1 MSTVSSAKPDQQVHA
16 AQQQRDRFL
25 AFAFAA
31 ADVLIEADSQGRI
44 LYCAGA
50 TENLFG
56 ESVETLVGK
65 VLASTVASDDKVMVD
80 AAMARLRATG
90 RIERLSIAINH
101 KAGGQ
106 TVTELN
112 GIVLPQRP
120 NISSLVLRFSRSAS
134 DGPHRHVPS
143 AGALTKDSFVELA
156 KSRIAEGAERGEDYS
171 LTMLDLANEE
181 FFERLG
187 KEGAESFAD
196 DIEGQLRAWSVAGA
210 SVGRLATG
218 PSGEVTRY
226 GVIHDG
232 SVAAGQLEERISS
245 LAAEADPSG
254 EGLTVQS
261 SSVSFEGGELSPEE
275 MVQAV
280 AYTINKFAAE
290 GGEETSFGTLADGYK
305 AMLDDTISRVRKFRT
320 LTDSDQFSF
329 VFQPVV
335 SLGEWRVHH
344 FEVLSRFEKDDS
356 GASPYDTLVFA
367 EDIGLV
373 SEFDLAVLRKAIG
386 LLQSDDFPAETSI
399 AVNLSGRSL
408 LNQRFVSELL
418 SLLAQNRGLKNLLMF
433 EITESFE
440 IKDLTS
446 ANKLLQE
453 IRKQGF
459 TVCLDDF
466 GAGAAA
472 FQYLRNLQIDF
483 VKIDGSYL
491 HDAFASPFGKSF
503 LRAIANLCADLKLRT
518 IGEMVEDQLALD
530 LLTQIGVDMG
540 QGYFLGAP
548 QPTAAPV
555 KLPARANTRR

>member
-1 MSTVSSAKPDQQVHA
+1 MSTVSSANPDQQVHA

-31 ADVLIEADSQGRI
+31 ADVLIETNDKGHIQ
-44 LYCAGA
+44 YCAGA

-56 ESVETLVGK
+56 EPVETLVGMT
-65 VLASTVASDDKVMVD
+65 LATSVAEEDKVMLD

-101 KAGGQ
+101 KTGGQ

-112 GIVLPQRP
+112 GIMLPQRP
-120 NISSLVLRFSRSAS
+120 GICSLVLRFARSA
-134 DGPHRHVPS
+134 GGAQHRHVPA
-143 AGALTKDSFVELA
+143 AGALTKDSFIELA
-156 KSRIAEGAERGEDYS
+156 KGRLAEGAARGEDYR
-171 LTMLDLANEE
+171 LTMLDLESEE
-181 FFERLG
+181 FYERLG
-187 KEGAESFAD
+187 TEGAEQFAD

-218 PSGEVTRY
+218 PTGEVTRY

-232 SVAAGQLEERISS
+232 TVAAEQLEERINT

-254 EGLTVQS
+254 EGLAVQS
-261 SSVSFEGGELSPEE
+261 NSVSFEGGELSPEE

-290 GGEETSFGTLADGYK
+290 GGSDSGFGTLADGYK
-305 AMLDDTISRVRKFRT
+305 AMLDDTIARVRKFRT
-320 LTDSDQFSF
+320 LTESDQFSF

-335 SLGEWRVHH
+335 SLREWKVHH

-386 LLQSDDFPAETSI
+386 LLQQDDFPADTSI

-418 SLLAQNRGLKNLLMF
+418 SLLAQNRGLNKLLMF

-440 IKDLTS
+440 IKDLSS

-548 QPTAAPV
+548 QPTADPV
-555 KLPARANTRR
+555 TLPARAKTRR